1 MVDQHLNV
9 NKFLL
14 FLMTFFAQIE
24 NAVLKA
30 EHFCKIFTQNN
41 FFYTIRNQP
50 DQFSKLTTV
59 NYSFFQHQHQGSNRS
74 SENNI
79 SIAYFF
85 LSF

>member
-1 MVDQHLNV
+1 MVDQHLNI

-41 FFYTIRNQP
+41 FSTPSETNQIG
-50 DQFSKLTTV
+50 
-59 NYSFFQHQHQGSNRS
+59 FQS
-74 SENNI
+74 
-79 SIAYFF
+79 
-85 LSF
+85 

>member
-41 FFYTIRNQP
+41 LFYTIRNQP
-50 DQFSKLTTV
+50 DRSRFKADNGKL
-59 NYSFFQHQHQGSNRS
+59 FI
-74 SENNI
+74 I
-79 SIAYFF
+79 STSTPGVEPIF
-85 LSF
+85 

>member
-1 MVDQHLNV
+1 MVDQHLNI

-50 DQFSKLTTV
+50 DLVFKADNGKL
-59 NYSFFQHQHQGSNRS
+59 F
-74 SENNI
+74 I
-79 SIAYFF
+79 
-85 LSF
+85 LSTSTPGVEPIF